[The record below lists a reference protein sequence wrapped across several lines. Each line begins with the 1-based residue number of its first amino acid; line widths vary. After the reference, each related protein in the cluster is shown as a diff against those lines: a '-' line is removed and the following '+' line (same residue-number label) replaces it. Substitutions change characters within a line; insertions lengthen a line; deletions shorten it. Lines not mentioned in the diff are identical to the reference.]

1 MKNLFLSVLLFVSVS
16 TIAQTDSIPYS
27 RDFEFKEG
35 IYLTIDQFKRN
46 LPIPQSAIISTIP
59 KTELN
64 FLTLVLENKT
74 VKYKDATGAEQEVPS
89 ATMWGYCRN
98 RSVYLNFNKAFNRL
112 NVIGKLCHFTAEI
125 MVRAAYDPLYY
136 NRGMNTSYNEL
147 RQFVLNTQTNT
158 VREFNSES
166 MEEFL
171 KADPDLYAEFMKLKK
186 RAKSDSIF
194 IYLRKYNDKHPL
206 YLLGN

>member
-1 MKNLFLSVLLFVSVS
+1 MKKIFLIMLLFGSITS
-16 TIAQTDSIPYS
+16 IAQKDSIPYS

-35 IYLTIDQFKRN
+35 IYLTIDQFKGN
-46 LPIPQSAIISTIP
+46 IPIPESAIISTIP

-74 VKYKDATGAEQEVPS
+74 VRYKDAKGAEQEVAS
-89 ATMWGYCRN
+89 ATVWGYCRN

-112 NVIGKLCHFTAEI
+112 NVIGRLCHFTAEV

-136 NRGMNTSYNEL
+136 NRGMNSSYNEL
-147 RQFVLNTQTNT
+147 RQFVLSTQNNT
-158 VREFNSES
+158 VREFTSEA
-166 MEEFL
+166 MENL
-171 KADPDLYAEFMKLKK
+171 LQDDPELYAEFMKLKK

-206 YLLGN
+206 YLVGN